1 MLTSTQF
8 ASASGLSG
16 QKTATHQQGGIT
28 MTTFSEI
35 VLGAKFKY
43 CGLICVKA
51 SEDSYQTYASGVTS
65 SSVWGIKPTAMVS
78 PR

>member
-1 MLTSTQF
+1 
-8 ASASGLSG
+8 
-16 QKTATHQQGGIT
+16 